1 MAARKRGA
9 GTRSGGRKTAKTP
22 VEDARARMYREL
34 LFATGEAEFGA
45 NGFTGT
51 TMQQIAS
58 AAGVSIKT
66 LYAYYPSKTALY
78 EEVMQ
83 VRASAF
89 VEAVSRGLESADD
102 PVERIEGGVRAYV
115 EFLFEHEQ
123 WLQIHLRDRV
133 SWSLIVDGQVVS
145 GGWNFLGKP
154 VFSSKGDFL
163 ALPARKGKD
172 WHLLTVRI
180 DKKGVQEGMTERFD
194 AVGPPVFAKDGSI
207 SFGARRERELLQIT
221 LPMLDS

>member
-1 MAARKRGA
+1 MAARKRGS
-9 GTRSGGRKTAKTP
+9 GSGSGGRKAAKTP

-34 LFATGEAEFGA
+34 LFATGEVEFGA

-58 AAGVSIKT
+58 AAGVSLKT
-66 LYAYYPSKTALY
+66 LYAYYPSKSALY

-133 SWSLIVDGQVVS
+133 SWSLRPRSTAAAAEWKRG
-145 GGWNFLGKP
+145 L
-154 VFSSKGDFL
+154 GDFSK
-163 ALPARKGKD
+163 AL
-172 WHLLTVRI
+172 T
-180 DKKGVQEGMTERFD
+180 EGMDRGLFYREDALELAAVCQGLMQQHMARALNAGERD
-194 AVGPPVFAKDGSI
+194 PELVVERTLTHLMRLVRKPAS
-207 SFGARRERELLQIT
+207 GAAA
-221 LPMLDS
+221 